1 MILKRKAFRSLIAIL
16 IVIACITSNLFVAT
30 ADKVAEK
37 ANIDVAVDTSKG
49 KNSYSV
55 YLSKNSK
62 SEYSSEDVICKLN
75 GKIIEKE
82 SVDFKINVEKDG
94 LYALGMSYKALDDD
108 MSEIRI
114 GLKIDGKDGN
124 LFDETE
130 LDIDITLARNI
141 QSIKDAGVYTVVV
154 TAAVK
159 KIDQAANKGIIH
171 KNNAARK
178 KSALVSK
185 MNKAN
190 A

>member
-37 ANIDVAVDTSKG
+37 GNIDVAVDTSKG

-75 GKIIEKE
+75 DKIIEKE

-108 MSEIRI
+108 MSEICI
-114 GLKIDGKDGN
+114 GLKIDGKFLYANMKELEFPRFWCDTEGLNADALGNEYVPEQELYGGYAYSDKGGSRLQGIKASRRRGN
-124 LFDETE
+124 L
-130 LDIDITLARNI
+130 A
-141 QSIKDAGVYTVVV
+141 
-154 TAAVK
+154 
-159 KIDQAANKGIIH
+159 
-171 KNNAARK
+171 
-178 KSALVSK
+178 
-185 MNKAN
+185 
-190 A
+190 